1 MLGRGGG
8 GVGAA
13 EAMEGM
19 QPESVAGGVRGDD
32 QSRSTRMDAGGMREG
47 CGRDAGGMR
56 EGAAGAESGTDD
68 KLTSMMSAVDARR
81 VRRARGAEEG
91 RAFCTRDE

>member
-32 QSRSTRMDAGGMREG
+32 QSRSTRM
-47 CGRDAGGMR
+47 DAGGMR

>member
-1 MLGRGGG
+1 
-8 GVGAA
+8 
-13 EAMEGM
+13 
-19 QPESVAGGVRGDD
+19 
-32 QSRSTRMDAGGMREG
+32 MREG
-47 CGRDAGGMR
+47 V
-56 EGAAGAESGTDD
+56 AGAESGTDD

>member
-1 MLGRGGG
+1 
-8 GVGAA
+8 
-13 EAMEGM
+13 M
-19 QPESVAGGVRGDD
+19 QPKRWRGCS
-32 QSRSTRMDAGGMREG
+32 QSRLREGFEGTTKVGRQGWMREG

-56 EGAAGAESGTDD
+56 EGVAGAESGTDD